1 VRHGKAVLL
10 RRRVSSLF
18 AAALWVR
25 KGRRARLIGSVE
37 IRDVALGQPLQKD
50 SGMHNTILAT
60 KVGMT
65 QVYAEDGSISP
76 VTVLEVGPCTVDL
89 VRTTEN
95 DKYDAVKMSLNR
107 GGKIVASRESRIE
120 PGESY
125 ESGQPLDAPFIE
137 VGGKVDVIG
146 TSKGRGFAGVMKRH
160 NFHGQR
166 ASHGV
171 KKVHRHAGSTGM
183 SADPAR
189 VIKGTRMSGHYG
201 NSQVTVRNLKVVQ
214 FDADSG
220 VLAVKGAVPGPNG
233 GLIVVRSPV
242 EP

>member
-1 VRHGKAVLL
+1 MSRHG
-10 RRRVSSLF
+10 
-18 AAALWVR
+18 
-25 KGRRARLIGSVE
+25 GSVLRLPVGLVGL
-37 IRDVALGQPLQKD
+37 RDVALGQPLQKD
-50 SGMHNTILAT
+50 LGMHNTILAT

-89 VRTTEN
+89 VRTVEA
-95 DKYDAVKMSLNR
+95 DKYSAVKMSLTR
-107 GGKIVASRESRIE
+107 GGKVVASRESRTE
-120 PGESY
+120 PGDIY
-125 ESGQPLDAPFIE
+125 EAGQALDAPFIE

-189 VIKGTRMSGHYG
+189 VIKGTRMSGQYG
-201 NSQVTVRNLKVVQ
+201 NSQVTVRNLKVVR
-214 FDADSG
+214 FDADLG
-220 VLAVKGAVPGPNG
+220 VLAVRGAVPGPNG
-233 GLIVVRSPV
+233 GLVVVRSPV

>member
-1 VRHGKAVLL
+1 
-10 RRRVSSLF
+10 
-18 AAALWVR
+18 
-25 KGRRARLIGSVE
+25 
-37 IRDVALGQPLQKD
+37 
-50 SGMHNTILAT
+50 MHNTILAT
-60 KVGMT
+60 KIGMT
-65 QVYAEDGSISP
+65 QVYVEDGSISP

-89 VRTTEN
+89 IRTAATDE
-95 DKYDAVKMSLNR
+95 YDAVKMSLTR
-107 GGKIVASRESRIE
+107 GGKVVASRESRIE
-120 PGESY
+120 PSDSY
-125 ESGQPLDAPFIE
+125 ESGQVLGAPFIE

-171 KKVHRHAGSTGM
+171 KKTHRQAGSTGM

-189 VIKGTRMSGHYG
+189 VIKGTRMSGRYG
-201 NSQVTVRNLKVVQ
+201 NSQVTVRNLKVIQ

-220 VLAVKGAVPGPNG
+220 VLAVRGAVPGPNG
-233 GLIVVRSPV
+233 GLVVVRLPV

>member
-1 VRHGKAVLL
+1 
-10 RRRVSSLF
+10 
-18 AAALWVR
+18 
-25 KGRRARLIGSVE
+25 
-37 IRDVALGQPLQKD
+37 
-50 SGMHNTILAT
+50 MHNIILAT

-65 QVYAEDGSISP
+65 QVYAEDGSINP

-89 VRTTEN
+89 VRTAERDN
-95 DKYDAVKMSLNR
+95 YEAVKMSLTRN
-107 GGKIVASRESRIE
+107 GKTIASRESRV
-120 PGESY
+120 ESTDGY
-125 ESGQPLDAPFIE
+125 ESGQSLDAPFIE

-160 NFHGQR
+160 NFAGQR

-189 VIKGTRMSGHYG
+189 VIKGTRMSGQYG
-201 NSQVTVRNLKVVQ
+201 NSRITVRNLKVVQ
-214 FDADSG
+214 YDADTG
-220 VLAVKGAVPGPNG
+220 VLAVRGAVPGPNG

>member
-1 VRHGKAVLL
+1 
-10 RRRVSSLF
+10 
-18 AAALWVR
+18 
-25 KGRRARLIGSVE
+25 
-37 IRDVALGQPLQKD
+37 
-50 SGMHNTILAT
+50 MHNAILAT

-65 QVYAEDGSISP
+65 QVYAEDGSINP

-89 VRTTEN
+89 VRSSAGKDT
-95 DKYDAVKMSLNR
+95 YDAVKMSLTR
-107 GGKIVASRESRIE
+107 GGKVIASRESRIAADDSYE
-120 PGESY
+120 PGQE
-125 ESGQPLDAPFIE
+125 LDAPFIE

-146 TSKGRGFAGVMKRH
+146 TSKGRGFSGVMKRH

-189 VIKGTRMSGHYG
+189 VIKGTRMSGQYG
-201 NSQVTVRNLKVVQ
+201 NSRVTVRNLKVVQ
-214 FDADSG
+214 YDADAG
-220 VLAVKGAVPGPNG
+220 VLAVRGAVPGPNG

>member
-1 VRHGKAVLL
+1 MALL
-10 RRRVSSLF
+10 ASSKNFVTLP
-18 AAALWVR
+18 AGNLS
-25 KGRRARLIGSVE
+25 KGL
-37 IRDVALGQPLQKD
+37 
-50 SGMHNTILAT
+50 GMHNIILAT

-89 VRTTEN
+89 VRTAGQ
-95 DKYDAVKMSLNR
+95 DQYDAVRMSLAR
-107 GGKIVASRESRIE
+107 GGKVVASRESRIE
-120 PGESY
+120 SGDSY
-125 ESGQPLDAPFIE
+125 ESGQQLEAPFIE

-171 KKVHRHAGSTGM
+171 KKVHRHPGSTGM

-189 VIKGTRMSGHYG
+189 VIKGTRMSGRYG
-201 NSQVTVRNLKVVQ
+201 NSRVTVRNLKVVRY
-214 FDADSG
+214 DSESG

-233 GLIVVRSPV
+233 GLIVVRSAV

>member
-1 VRHGKAVLL
+1 
-10 RRRVSSLF
+10 
-18 AAALWVR
+18 
-25 KGRRARLIGSVE
+25 
-37 IRDVALGQPLQKD
+37 
-50 SGMHNTILAT
+50 MHNTILAT

-89 VRTTEN
+89 VRTVEN
-95 DKYDAVKMSLNR
+95 DKYSAVKMSLTR
-107 GGKIVASRESRIE
+107 AGKVVASRESRI
-120 PGESY
+120 GLDDAY
-125 ESGQPLDAPFIE
+125 ESGQSLDAPFIE

-189 VIKGTRMSGHYG
+189 VIKGTRMSGQYG
-201 NSQVTVRNLKVVQ
+201 NSRVTVRNLKVVQ
-214 FDADSG
+214 FDSETG
-220 VLAVKGAVPGPNG
+220 VLAVRGAVPGPNG